1 MMNTILI
8 SIGGLSVVLWGVMHL
23 FPTKKIVGGFGDIST
38 DNKRIVFMEWINE
51 GATLIF
57 IGVLVLIITYLG
69 DMDNYI
75 SKLVYAS
82 SSGMLFIM
90 AVISIFTGFKIHHW
104 AFRLCPVIFSVSGL
118 LILIGS
124 LL

>member
-1 MMNTILI
+1 MMNIILI

-23 FPTKKIVGGFGDIST
+23 FPTKKIAGGFGDISA
-38 DNKRIVFMEWINE
+38 DNKRILFMEWINE

-57 IGVLVLIITYLG
+57 IGVLVLIITYIG
-69 DMDNYI
+69 DVNHYI
-75 SKLVYAS
+75 SKLAYAA
-82 SSGMLFIM
+82 SSGMLFVM
-90 AVISIFTGFKIHHW
+90 SVISLLTGFKIKHW

-118 LILIGS
+118 FILIGS

>member
-1 MMNTILI
+1 MNTILI
-8 SIGGLSVVLWGVMHL
+8 SIGGLSVVLWGIIHF
-23 FPTKKIVGGFGDIST
+23 FPTKKVVGGFGDIST

-51 GATLIF
+51 GVTLVF
-57 IGVLVLIITYLG
+57 IGVLVLIISYLG
-69 DMDNYI
+69 DASHYI
-75 SKLVYAS
+75 SKLVYVS
-82 SSGMLFIM
+82 SSGMLFVM
-90 AVISIFTGFKIHHW
+90 SVISIFTGFKIYHW